1 LSDACNTKGVWGSG
15 VALEFKKRVRSYS
28 PVQWP
33 KLPTNL
39 FQFPEAFKEYK
50 TLCTRSAARA
60 TKKNLLGTALLITH
74 EPQIGPPEELTNMQ
88 NEGIYIACL
97 FTSEGYG
104 KNVDPPDKI
113 LENTA
118 KALKHLAPQIHELK
132 RQEEESEVEM
142 SYIGTFGEKRT
153 KRVLPANRER
163 RTPLR
168 GCRAVRINSGKFG
181 VPWKKTKKV
190 FEDGPLDILVM
201 RREGEALESEDDED
215 SDSETGDAG
224 QEDEQSIKH
233 EDEDEIKMEEDGD
246 IKSEG
251 KGDIKSEGD
260 DIKREAENDIKS
272 EQSADEVGSEEESSQ
287 DDAEDD
293 LLDRAH
299 AKMIVTR
306 KPRGRK
312 RDSQGRFVSRPPT
325 PDFGLWPLHQ
335 RRSRA
340 RG

>member
-1 LSDACNTKGVWGSG
+1 M
-15 VALEFKKRVRSYS
+15 ALEFKKRVRSYS

-88 NEGIYIACL
+88 NEGIYIGCL

-163 RTPLR
+163 RTSLR

-201 RREGEALESEDDED
+201 RREGEAAESEDDT
-215 SDSETGDAG
+215 DSEAEDGN
-224 QEDEQSIKH
+224 DEQEGEQSVKR
-233 EDEDEIKMEEDGD
+233 EDEDKEDEDKIKMEEDGD
-246 IKSEG
+246 IKSERED
-251 KGDIKSEGD
+251 DIKSEGD
-260 DIKREAENDIKS
+260 DIKSEEENDIKS
-272 EQSADEVGSEEESSQ
+272 EEGTEEVGSAEEESSQ